1 MLIMKRGSRISRKP
15 AAPVLADPRPVT
27 RFQSRN
33 NSLPQLR
40 PEETSEVDQETAFLL
55 NRTATI
61 EAIAGARPGSRQ
73 GKPVLYAGKLRANG
87 GNMGKTCFG
96 PIGGRS
102 NSHADTSDPLV
113 VPKKHKRG
121 HPSTHQESES
131 VSNLSKSSVGLAQGS
146 HHHSTQHIL
155 RLHPYKH
162 LVRSATPEL
171 KSTFVDLEEVKEAL
185 LKALQGVES
194 ADLRGQLRVYHVYFG
209 ETLKASGG
217 LWEILEMFQRGY
229 EGLFEELL
237 EKYTSEVSRL
247 QGEII
252 NLQSG
257 ILREA
262 DERKNLLSRIEKLSR
277 ENVEMSETCES
288 YEEKLTDYQEKLYD
302 IANVRMD
309 FYPPSQQAWRVL
321 NSELEYYHGWKR
333 NAEREIKILK
343 TKEKKLVRLVHALKE
358 RGYPV
363 EEVYNTQVKTPAPSA
378 HSEEIKRDENESQR
392 LVSGRPKSL
401 PKPEKVPSLR
411 LEVVEPDVSSEEV
424 SAEVASAEMS
434 LGRTISGLS
443 THFMTDDMSPIGQ
456 DSSDHRKIA

>member
-1 MLIMKRGSRISRKP
+1 MKRGSRISRKP

-33 NSLPQLR
+33 NSLPQLHA
-40 PEETSEVDQETAFLL
+40 EETSEVDPETAFLL

-61 EAIAGARPGSRQ
+61 EGFAGVRPGSRQ

-87 GNMGKTCFG
+87 GNMGKTGFR
-96 PIGGRS
+96 PIGSRS
-102 NSHADTSDPLV
+102 NTHIDTSDLLL

-121 HPSTHQESES
+121 HPGAHQEAES
-131 VSNLSKSSVGLAQGS
+131 VSLLSKSVAGPS
-146 HHHSTQHIL
+146 HHSPQPIF
-155 RLHPYKH
+155 RLHPYKP

-171 KSTFVDLEEVKEAL
+171 KSAFIDLEEVKEAL
-185 LKALQGVES
+185 LKALEAVER

-217 LWEILEMFQRGY
+217 LKGILEVFQRGY
-229 EGLFEELL
+229 EGLVEELQ
-237 EKYTSEVSRL
+237 EKYTCEVSKL

-262 DERKNLLSRIEKLSR
+262 DERKNLLSRIEKLSH
-277 ENVEMSETCES
+277 ENVEMTETCQS

-309 FYPPSQQAWRVL
+309 LYPPSQQAWRVL

-333 NAEREIKILK
+333 NAERELK
-343 TKEKKLVRLVHALKE
+343 LLKSKEKKLVRLVHALKE
-358 RGYPV
+358 QGYPV
-363 EEVYNTQVKTPAPSA
+363 EEVYNAQVKTPAPSA
-378 HSEEIKRDENESQR
+378 HSEEICRDENESQR

-411 LEVVEPDVSSEEV
+411 LDEVEPDVSSEEI
-424 SAEVASAEMS
+424 SAEVVSAEMS

-443 THFMTDDMSPIGQ
+443 THFMTDEMSPIGR